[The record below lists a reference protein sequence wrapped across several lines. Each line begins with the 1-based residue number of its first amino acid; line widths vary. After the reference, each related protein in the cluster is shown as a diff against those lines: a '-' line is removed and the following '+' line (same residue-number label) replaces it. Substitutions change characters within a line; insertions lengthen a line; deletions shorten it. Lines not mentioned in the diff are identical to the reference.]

1 MNQMRARGGLGKLLI
16 LLAVFG
22 LLTAACSSGDDG
34 GSSTGSTVEGPKLKI
49 RGQDFSE
56 SKTTAQVYGQYLK
69 AKGYNIDIL
78 TPAGQRTEA
87 LDALKS
93 GDVNLIVDYIGGSA
107 TALVPNSPTSA
118 DPAAVMAVIRPAY
131 GAIGATVFDYSPAV
145 DGDALVVRGD
155 SPATT
160 ISDLVPLNYVF
171 GAGAQCFEPNRTQCF
186 KGYTDVYEIKFK
198 DTKTI
203 EYGPLLGE
211 ALAAK
216 EVDAV
221 QWEDTAP
228 QIKEKGFKVL
238 TDDKGIHPAQ
248 NIAPIGA
255 NAVVNAYGDKLKA
268 DLNALSAKITTDDLV
283 AWNVETDLK
292 NREPDAVAKEW
303 LQKKGLV
310 P

>member
-1 MNQMRARGGLGKLLI
+1 MI
-16 LLAVFG
+16 LLGVFG
-22 LLTAACSSGDDG
+22 LLTAACSSSDD
-34 GSSTGSTVEGPKLKI
+34 SGSTSGTTVAGPQLKI

-56 SKTTAQVYGQYLK
+56 SKTTAEVYGQYLK
-69 AKGYNIDIL
+69 AKGYNVDIL
-78 TPAGQRTEA
+78 TPAGFRTEA
-87 LDALKS
+87 IDALKN

-107 TALVPNSPTSA
+107 TALVPNSPTSS
-118 DPAAVMAVIRPAY
+118 DPAAVIAVIRPAY
-131 GAIGATVFDYSPAV
+131 AAIGATVFDYSPAV
-145 DGDALVVRGD
+145 DSDALVVRGD
-155 SPATT
+155 SPATK
-160 ISDLVPLNYVF
+160 ISDVVPLDYVF
-171 GAGAQCFEPNRTQCF
+171 GASSQCFEPNRTQCA
-186 KGYTDVYEIKFK
+186 KGYTDVYGIKFK

-238 TDDKGIHPAQ
+238 VDDKGIHPAQ

-255 NAVVNAYGDKLKA
+255 NAVVNAYGAGLA
-268 DLNALSAKITTDDLV
+268 SDLNSLSALITTDDLV

-292 NREPDAVAKEW
+292 NREPNDVAAEW
-303 LQKKGLV
+303 LKAKGLD
-310 P
+310 